1 MQELDLQTWLRN
13 WICTAPEEDVRGKF
27 LEVLPYLAEEDI
39 AYIFYQA
46 VIQDHP
52 VEAVDALI
60 E

>member
-13 WICTAPEEDVRGKF
+13 WIYTAPEEDVRGKF
-27 LEVLPYLAEEDI
+27 LEILPYLADEDI

-46 VIQDHP
+46 VIKDFP
-52 VEAVDALI
+52 VEDIDALI